1 MRTGPAGSA
10 ADKERRS
17 EGINFSIG
25 NRRQRAARPSQKKA
39 CVRRGAMLPFR
50 DNADKELAVGVKLR
64 PAELGSHPRGF
75 GDPGV
80 EEKHEDRDSH

>member
-1 MRTGPAGSA
+1 
-10 ADKERRS
+10 
-17 EGINFSIG
+17 
-25 NRRQRAARPSQKKA
+25 
-39 CVRRGAMLPFR
+39 MLLFR
-50 DNADKELAVGVKLR
+50 HIADKELTQGGVQLR

>member
-1 MRTGPAGSA
+1 
-10 ADKERRS
+10 
-17 EGINFSIG
+17 
-25 NRRQRAARPSQKKA
+25 
-39 CVRRGAMLPFR
+39 MLPFR
-50 DNADKELAVGVKLR
+50 DIADKELAQGGVQLC

>member
-1 MRTGPAGSA
+1 MGAGAACSA
-10 ADKERRS
+10 ADRERRS

-25 NRRQRAARPSQKKA
+25 NRRRRAARPSQKKT

-50 DNADKELAVGVKLR
+50 DIADKELAVGVKLR

-80 EEKHEDRDSH
+80 EG